1 MAYETVSDLIK
12 AFREDERDAVA
23 PYFWSDSQLVRFA
36 NGALTAFAE
45 KTKSI
50 IDDSFE
56 LEFAAGVDV
65 IDYPAAIIDVLDA
78 EVTAGGKAWPIDVR
92 SPGEVRRSL
101 LPKTGRVSLVLADS
115 SAGKLRLVPA
125 PAVAGVLTLQAIRR
139 PLKELSKDSKIP
151 DVNPVHREYL
161 LLHMKHR
168 AYNVADAEILDAA
181 KATGFLIEFDR
192 ECQRI
197 YEDAL
202 RRRGGARSIRYGGY

>member
-12 AFREDERDAVA
+12 AFREDERDTVA

-50 IDDSFE
+50 IDDGFE
-56 LEFAAGVDV
+56 LEFRQGDGVLDYPESIIDV
-65 IDYPAAIIDVLDA
+65 IDA
-78 EVTAGGKAWPIDVR
+78 EITVGAKTWPIDVR
-92 SPGEVRRSL
+92 SPGEIRLSRM
-101 LPKTGRVSLVLADS
+101 PKRGKVLLVLADNS
-115 SAGKLRLVPA
+115 VGKLRLVPA
-125 PAVAGVLTLQAIRR
+125 PAESGVLALQAIRR
-139 PLKELSKDSKIP
+139 PLKELTKDSKIP
-151 DVNPVHREYL
+151 DINLAHREYL

-168 AYNVADAEILDAA
+168 AYNVADGETFNAA
-181 KATGFLIEFDR
+181 KGAGFLIEFDR

-202 RRRGGARSIRYGGY
+202 RRRGGARSIRYGG

>member
-12 AFREDERDAVA
+12 AFREDERDTVA

-45 KTKSI
+45 KTKRI
-50 IDDSFE
+50 IDDGFE
-56 LEFAAGVDV
+56 LEFRQGDGVLDYPESIIDV
-65 IDYPAAIIDVLDA
+65 IDA
-78 EVTAGGKAWPIDVR
+78 EITVGAKTWPIDVR
-92 SPGEVRRSL
+92 SPGEIRLSRM
-101 LPKTGRVSLVLADS
+101 PKRGKVLLVLADNS
-115 SAGKLRLVPA
+115 VGKLRLVPA
-125 PAVAGVLTLQAIRR
+125 PAESGVLALQAVRR
-139 PLKELSKDSKIP
+139 PLKELGKDSKIP

-168 AYNVADAEILDAA
+168 AYNVADSEVMDAA
-181 KATGFLIEFDR
+181 KGAGFLLEFNR

-202 RRRGGARSIRYGGY
+202 RRRGGARTIRYQG

>member
-12 AFREDERDAVA
+12 SFREDEKDEVA
-23 PYFWSDSQLVRFA
+23 PGFWSDNQLVRFA

-56 LEFAAGVDV
+56 LEFAAGEDVLSYPDSIIDV
-65 IDYPAAIIDVLDA
+65 IDA
-78 EVTAGGKAWPIDVR
+78 EISVGAKNWPVDVR
-92 SPGEVRRSL
+92 SPGEIRRSR
-101 LPKTGRVSLVLADS
+101 LPKSGKVCLVLADS
-115 SAGKLRLVPA
+115 AVGKLRLVPA
-125 PAVAGVLTLQAIRR
+125 PAAAGVLTLQAIRR
-139 PLKELSKDSKIP
+139 PLKELTKDSKIP

-161 LLHMKHR
+161 LLFIKHR
-168 AYNVADAEILDAA
+168 AFNVRDSELFDPA
-181 KATGFLIEFDR
+181 KANDFMAEFNR

-202 RRRGGARSIRYGGY
+202 RRRGGARTIRYQG

>member
-36 NGALTAFAE
+36 NGALAAFAE

-50 IDDSFE
+50 IDDGFE
-56 LEFAAGVDV
+56 LEFSAGDDVLEYPASIIEV
-65 IDYPAAIIDVLDA
+65 IDA
-78 EVTAGGKAWPIDVR
+78 EIAVGAKSWPVDVR
-92 SPGEVRRSL
+92 SPGEIRRSR
-101 LPKTGRVSLVLADS
+101 LPKSGKVALVLADN
-115 SAGKLRLVPA
+115 AVGKLRLVPA
-125 PAVAGVLTLQAIRR
+125 PTAAGVLTLQAVRR
-139 PLKELSKDSKIP
+139 PLKELDKDAKIP

-161 LLHMKHR
+161 LLFIKHR
-168 AYNVADAEILDAA
+168 AFNVRDSELFDPA
-181 KATGFLIEFDR
+181 KANDFMAEFNR

-202 RRRGGARSIRYGGY
+202 RRRGGARTIRYQG

>member
-12 AFREDERDAVA
+12 AFREDEKDEVA
-23 PYFWSDSQLVRFA
+23 PYLWSDGQLVRFA
-36 NGALTAFAE
+36 NGALAAFAE

-56 LEFAAGVDV
+56 LEFSAGDGALDYPESIIDV
-65 IDYPAAIIDVLDA
+65 IDA
-78 EVTAGGKAWPIDVR
+78 EITVGAKTWPIDVR
-92 SPGEVRRSL
+92 SPGEIRLSRM
-101 LPKTGRVSLVLADS
+101 PKRGKVLLVLADS
-115 SAGKLRLVPA
+115 SVGKLRLVPA
-125 PAVAGVLTLQAIRR
+125 PAESGVLTLQAVRR
-139 PLKELSKDSKIP
+139 PIKELDKGAKIP

-168 AYNVADAEILDAA
+168 AYNVADSEVLDAA
-181 KATGFLIEFDR
+181 KAAGFLLEFDR

-202 RRRGGARSIRYGGY
+202 RRRGGARTIRYKG

>member
-23 PYFWSDSQLVRFA
+23 PHFWSDSQLVRFA
-36 NGALTAFAE
+36 NGALAAFAE

-50 IDDSFE
+50 IDDGFE
-56 LEFAAGVDV
+56 LEFGLGDDV
-65 IDYPAAIIDVLDA
+65 IDYPEAIIDVLDA
-78 EVTAGGKAWPIDVR
+78 EITVGAKTWPVDVR
-92 SPGEVRRSL
+92 SPGEVRRSR
-101 LPKTGRVSLVLADS
+101 LPKSGKVCLILADS
-115 SAGKLRLVPA
+115 AVGKLRLVPA
-125 PAVAGVLTLQAIRR
+125 PAAAGLLSLQAVRR
-139 PLKELSKDSKIP
+139 PLKELGKDSKIP

-168 AYNVADAEILDAA
+168 AYNVADAETFDAA
-181 KATGFLIEFDR
+181 KAVGFLVEFDR

-202 RRRGGARSIRYGGY
+202 RRRGGARTIKYVG

>member
-50 IDDSFE
+50 LDDGFE
-56 LEFAAGVDV
+56 LEFAAGEDV
-65 IDYPAAIIDVLDA
+65 LDYPEAIIDVIDA
-78 EVTAGGKAWPIDVR
+78 EIAVGAKTWPIDVR
-92 SPGEVRRSL
+92 SPGEIRRSR
-101 LPKTGRVSLVLADS
+101 LPKSGKVCLVLADS
-115 SAGKLRLVPA
+115 AVGKLRLVPA
-125 PAVAGVLTLQAIRR
+125 PAAAGVLTLQVVRR
-139 PLKELSKDSKIP
+139 PLKELAKDSKIP

-168 AYNVADAEILDAA
+168 AYNVADAEVLDAA
-181 KATGFLIEFDR
+181 KATGFLFEFDR

-202 RRRGGARSIRYGGY
+202 RRRGGARTIKYPG

>member
-50 IDDSFE
+50 LDDGFE
-56 LEFAAGVDV
+56 LEFAAGEDV
-65 IDYPAAIIDVLDA
+65 LDYPEAIIDVIDA
-78 EVTAGGKAWPIDVR
+78 EIAVGVKTWPIDVR
-92 SPGEVRRSL
+92 SPGEIRRSR
-101 LPKTGRVSLVLADS
+101 LPKSGKVCLVLADS
-115 SAGKLRLVPA
+115 TVGKLRLVPA
-125 PAVAGVLTLQAIRR
+125 PASAGVLTLQAVRR
-139 PLKELSKDSKIP
+139 PLKELAKDSKIP
-151 DVNPVHREYL
+151 DVNPAHREYL

-168 AYNVADAEILDAA
+168 AYNVADGEVLDAA
-181 KATGFLIEFDR
+181 KATGFLVEFDR

-202 RRRGGARSIRYGGY
+202 RRRGGARTIRYPG

>member
-12 AFREDERDAVA
+12 AFREDERDDVA
-23 PYFWSDSQLVRFA
+23 PFFWSDGQLVRFA

-50 IDDSFE
+50 IDDGFE
-56 LEFAAGVDV
+56 LEFGAGEDV
-65 IDYPAAIIDVLDA
+65 LDYPEAIIDVIDA
-78 EVTAGGKAWPIDVR
+78 EIAIGAKTWPIDVR
-92 SPGEVRRSL
+92 SPGEIRRSR
-101 LPKTGRVSLVLADS
+101 LPKSGKVCLILADN
-115 SAGKLRLVPA
+115 AVGKLRLVPA
-125 PAVAGVLTLQAIRR
+125 PAAAGVLTIQAVRR
-139 PLKELSKDSKIP
+139 PLKELSKDSRIP

-168 AYNVADAEILDAA
+168 AYNVADSEILDAA
-181 KATGFLIEFDR
+181 KASGFLLEFDR

-202 RRRGGARSIRYGGY
+202 RRRGGARTIRYRG

>member
-50 IDDSFE
+50 IDDNYAI
-56 LEFAAGVDV
+56 EFAAGEAVLDYPETIIDV
-65 IDYPAAIIDVLDA
+65 IDA
-78 EVTAGGKAWPIDVR
+78 EIAMGEKSWAIDVR
-92 SPGEVRRSL
+92 SPGEIRRSS
-101 LPKTGRVSLVLADS
+101 LPKSGRVCVILADN
-115 SAGKLRLVPA
+115 AVGKLRLVPA
-125 PAVAGVLTLQAIRR
+125 PSAAGVLSLQAIRR
-139 PLKELSKDSKIP
+139 PLKELSKDAKIP

-161 LLHMKHR
+161 LLFIKHR
-168 AYNVADAEILDAA
+168 AYNVADSEILDTA
-181 KATGFLIEFDR
+181 KATGFLIEFNA

-197 YEDAL
+197 YEEAL
-202 RRRGGARSIRYGGY
+202 RRRGGARTIRYQG

>member
-12 AFREDERDAVA
+12 AFREDERDDVA
-23 PYFWSDSQLVRFA
+23 PYFWGDSQLVRFA

-50 IDDSFE
+50 IDDGFE
-56 LEFAAGVDV
+56 LQFAADEDV
-65 IDYPAAIIDVLDA
+65 LDYPEAIIDVIDA
-78 EVTAGGKAWPIDVR
+78 EIAVGTKTWPIDVR
-92 SPGEVRRSL
+92 SPGEIRRSS
-101 LPKTGRVSLVLADS
+101 LPKSGNVCLILADS
-115 SAGKLRLVPA
+115 AVGKLRLVPKPTA
-125 PAVAGVLTLQAIRR
+125 AGVLTIQAIRR
-139 PLKELSKDSKIP
+139 PLKELSKDAKIP

-168 AYNVADAEILDAA
+168 AYNVADSEILNAA
-181 KATGFLIEFDR
+181 KATGFLMEFNA

-202 RRRGGARSIRYGGY
+202 LRRGGARTIRYQG

>member
-12 AFREDERDAVA
+12 AFREDEHDAVA

-50 IDDSFE
+50 IDDGFE
-56 LEFAAGVDV
+56 LEFGLGDDV
-65 IDYPAAIIDVLDA
+65 IDYPEAIIDVLDA
-78 EVTAGGKAWPIDVR
+78 EIAVGAKTWPVDVR
-92 SPGEVRRSL
+92 SPGEIRRSL
-101 LPKTGRVSLVLADS
+101 MPKSGRVAVVLADS
-115 SAGKLRLVPA
+115 AVGKLRLVPA
-125 PAVAGVLTLQAIRR
+125 PIAAGVLTLQAVRR
-139 PLKELSKDSKIP
+139 SLKEVGKASKIP

-161 LLHMKHR
+161 LLFIKHR
-168 AYNVADAEILDAA
+168 AYNVADAETFNAA
-181 KATGFLIEFDR
+181 KAAGYLIEFDR

-202 RRRGGARSIRYGGY
+202 RRRGGARSIKYGG

>member
-50 IDDSFE
+50 LDDGFE
-56 LEFAAGVDV
+56 LEFAAGEDV
-65 IDYPAAIIDVLDA
+65 LDYPEAIIDVIDA
-78 EVTAGGKAWPIDVR
+78 EIAVGAKTWPIDVR
-92 SPGEVRRSL
+92 SPGEIRRSR
-101 LPKTGRVSLVLADS
+101 LPKSGKVCLVLADS
-115 SAGKLRLVPA
+115 TVGKLRLVPA
-125 PAVAGVLTLQAIRR
+125 PAAAGVLTLQAVRR
-139 PLKELSKDSKIP
+139 PLKELAKDSKIP

-161 LLHMKHR
+161 LLHIKHR
-168 AYNVADAEILDAA
+168 AYNVADAEVLDAA
-181 KATGFLIEFDR
+181 KATGFLFEFDR

-202 RRRGGARSIRYGGY
+202 RRRGGARTIKYPG

>member
-50 IDDSFE
+50 LDDGFE
-56 LEFAAGVDV
+56 LEFAAGEDV
-65 IDYPAAIIDVLDA
+65 LDYPEAIIDVIDA
-78 EVTAGGKAWPIDVR
+78 EIAVGVKTWPIDVR
-92 SPGEVRRSL
+92 SPGEIRRSR
-101 LPKTGRVSLVLADS
+101 LPKSGKVCLVLADS
-115 SAGKLRLVPA
+115 TVGKLRLVPA
-125 PAVAGVLTLQAIRR
+125 PAAAGVLTLQAVRR
-139 PLKELSKDSKIP
+139 PLKELAKDSKIP
-151 DVNPVHREYL
+151 DVNPAHREYL

-168 AYNVADAEILDAA
+168 AYNVADAEVLDAA
-181 KATGFLIEFDR
+181 KATGFLFEFDR

-202 RRRGGARSIRYGGY
+202 RRRGGARTIKYPG

>member
-12 AFREDERDAVA
+12 AFREDERDTVT

-50 IDDSFE
+50 IDDGFE
-56 LEFAAGVDV
+56 LEFGPGDDVLDYPEAVVDV
-65 IDYPAAIIDVLDA
+65 IDA
-78 EVTAGGKAWPIDVR
+78 EIAVGAKSWPIDVR
-92 SPGEVRRSL
+92 SPGEIRRSRM
-101 LPKTGRVSLVLADS
+101 PKSGKVCLVLADS
-115 SAGKLRLVPA
+115 AVGKLRLVPA
-125 PAVAGVLTLQAIRR
+125 PASAGVLSLQSVRR

-151 DVNPVHREYL
+151 DVNPAHREYL

-168 AYNVADAEILDAA
+168 AYNVADSELLNPA
-181 KATGFLIEFDR
+181 KANGFMLEFDR

-202 RRRGGARSIRYGGY
+202 RRRGGARTIRYGG

>member
-12 AFREDERDAVA
+12 VFREDERDAIA
-23 PYFWSDSQLVRFA
+23 PYFWSDNQLVRFA

-50 IDDSFE
+50 IDDGFE
-56 LEFAAGVDV
+56 LEFAAGEDVLDYPETIIDV
-65 IDYPAAIIDVLDA
+65 IDA
-78 EVTAGGKAWPIDVR
+78 EIAVGAKTWSIDVR
-92 SPGEVRRSL
+92 SPGEIRRSR
-101 LPKTGRVSLVLADS
+101 LPKSGKVCLVLADS
-115 SAGKLRLVPA
+115 SVGKLRLVPA
-125 PAVAGVLTLQAIRR
+125 PAAAGVLTLQAVRR
-139 PLKELSKDSKIP
+139 PLKELAKDSKIP

-181 KATGFLIEFDR
+181 KATGFLFEFDR

-202 RRRGGARSIRYGGY
+202 RRRGGARTIRYQE

>member
-50 IDDSFE
+50 LDDGFE
-56 LEFAAGVDV
+56 LEFAAGEDV
-65 IDYPAAIIDVLDA
+65 LDYPEAIIDVIDA
-78 EVTAGGKAWPIDVR
+78 EIAVGAKTWPIDVR
-92 SPGEVRRSL
+92 SPGEIRRSR
-101 LPKTGRVSLVLADS
+101 LPKSGKVCLVLADS
-115 SAGKLRLVPA
+115 TVGKLRLVPA
-125 PAVAGVLTLQAIRR
+125 PAAAGVLTLQAVRR
-139 PLKELSKDSKIP
+139 PLKELAKDSKIP
-151 DVNPVHREYL
+151 DVNPAHREYL

-168 AYNVADAEILDAA
+168 AYNVADAEVLDAA
-181 KATGFLIEFDR
+181 KATGFLFEFDR

-202 RRRGGARSIRYGGY
+202 RRRGGARTIKYPG

>member
-36 NGALTAFAE
+36 NGALAAFAE

-56 LEFAAGVDV
+56 LEFAAGEDV
-65 IDYPAAIIDVLDA
+65 LDYSEAIIDVIDA
-78 EVTAGGKAWPIDVR
+78 EIAVGVKTWSIDVR
-92 SPGEVRRSL
+92 SPGEIRRSR
-101 LPKTGRVSLVLADS
+101 LPKSGKVCLVLADS
-115 SAGKLRLVPA
+115 AVGKLRLVPA
-125 PAVAGVLTLQAIRR
+125 PAAAGVLTLQVVRR
-139 PLKELSKDSKIP
+139 PLKELAKDSKIP

-168 AYNVADAEILDAA
+168 AYNVADAEVLDAA
-181 KATGFLIEFDR
+181 KATGFLFEFDR

-202 RRRGGARSIRYGGY
+202 RRRGGARTIRYQE

>member
-36 NGALTAFAE
+36 NGALAAFAE

-56 LEFAAGVDV
+56 LEFSAGDDVLEYPASIIEV
-65 IDYPAAIIDVLDA
+65 IDA
-78 EVTAGGKAWPIDVR
+78 EITVGAKSWPVDVR
-92 SPGEVRRSL
+92 SPGEIRRSRM
-101 LPKTGRVSLVLADS
+101 PRSGKVALVLADN
-115 SAGKLRLVPA
+115 AVGKLRLVPA
-125 PAVAGVLTLQAIRR
+125 PAAAGVLTLQAVRR
-139 PLKELSKDSKIP
+139 PLKELDKDAKIP

-168 AYNVADAEILDAA
+168 AYNVADSEVMDAA
-181 KATGFLIEFDR
+181 KGAGFLLEFNR

-202 RRRGGARSIRYGGY
+202 RRRGGARAIRYAG

>member
-50 IDDSFE
+50 LDDGFE
-56 LEFAAGVDV
+56 LEFAAGEDV
-65 IDYPAAIIDVLDA
+65 LDYPEAIIDVIDA
-78 EVTAGGKAWPIDVR
+78 EIAVGAKTWPIDVR
-92 SPGEVRRSL
+92 SPGEIRCSR
-101 LPKTGRVSLVLADS
+101 LPKSGKVCLVLADS
-115 SAGKLRLVPA
+115 AVGKLRLVPA
-125 PAVAGVLTLQAIRR
+125 PAAAGVLTLQAVRR
-139 PLKELSKDSKIP
+139 PLKELAKDSKIP
-151 DVNPVHREYL
+151 DVNPAHREYL

-168 AYNVADAEILDAA
+168 AYNVADAEVLDAA
-181 KATGFLIEFDR
+181 KATGFLFEFDR

-202 RRRGGARSIRYGGY
+202 RRRGGARTIKYPG

>member
-36 NGALTAFAE
+36 NGALAAFAE

-50 IDDSFE
+50 IDDGFE
-56 LEFAAGVDV
+56 LEFAAGEDV
-65 IDYPAAIIDVLDA
+65 LDYPEAIIDVIDA
-78 EVTAGGKAWPIDVR
+78 EIAVGVKTWPIDVR
-92 SPGEVRRSL
+92 SPGEIRRSR
-101 LPKTGRVSLVLADS
+101 LPKSGKVCMVLADS
-115 SAGKLRLVPA
+115 AVGKLRLVPA
-125 PAVAGVLTLQAIRR
+125 PAAAGVLTLQAVRR
-139 PLKELSKDSKIP
+139 PLKELTKDSKIP

-161 LLHMKHR
+161 LLHLKHR
-168 AYNVADAEILDAA
+168 AYNVGDAEIFDAA
-181 KATGFLIEFDR
+181 KATGFLLEFDR

-202 RRRGGARSIRYGGY
+202 RRRGGARTIRYQE

>member
-50 IDDSFE
+50 VDDSFE
-56 LEFAAGVDV
+56 LSFGAGDDVLDFPETIIDV
-65 IDYPAAIIDVLDA
+65 IDA
-78 EVTAGGKAWPIDVR
+78 EITVGEKTWALDVR
-92 SPGEVRRSL
+92 SPSEVRRSS
-101 LPKTGRVSLVLADS
+101 LPKSGRVCLILADTS
-115 SAGKLRLVPA
+115 VGKLRLVPS
-125 PAVAGVLTLQAIRR
+125 PAVAGVLSLQAVRR

-151 DVNPVHREYL
+151 DMNPVHREYL

-168 AYNVADAEILDAA
+168 AYNVADAETLDAA
-181 KATGFLIEFDR
+181 KATGFLMEFDR

-197 YEDAL
+197 YEYAL
-202 RRRGGARSIRYGGY
+202 RRRGGARTIRYQG